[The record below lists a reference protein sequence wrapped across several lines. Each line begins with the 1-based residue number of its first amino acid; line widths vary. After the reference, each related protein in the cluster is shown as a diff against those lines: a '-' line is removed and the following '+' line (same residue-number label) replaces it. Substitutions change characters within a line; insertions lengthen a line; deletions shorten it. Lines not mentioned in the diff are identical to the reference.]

1 MAALA
6 GIRVVELAGLAPA
19 PFCGMILADFGAL
32 VTRIDKV
39 RTMSTTDRLA
49 RGKRSIS
56 VDLQTPEGMAIVRKL
71 CLKSDVLIEPFR
83 PGVMERL
90 GLGPEILLKDNPR
103 LIYARLTGSQSRTG
117 CHTKRAGHDI
127 NYVSQTGLLSKLGR
141 KDEKPTAPINLLAD
155 FAGGGLSCAFGILL
169 ALFERSQSGEGQVVD
184 ASMVDGAAYLGSF
197 IYKSLDMGFIW
208 QHPERGRNLLDSNLF
223 MIHIKHLMGDTWLLE
238 PLSPSFIKILL
249 KGSSWKKNFHLNL
262 I

>member
-39 RTMSTTDRLA
+39 RTISTTDRLA

-103 LIYARLTGSQSRTG
+103 LIYARLTGSLY
-117 CHTKRAGHDI
+117 K
-127 NYVSQTGLLSKLGR
+127 VESK
-141 KDEKPTAPINLLAD
+141 
-155 FAGGGLSCAFGILL
+155 C
-169 ALFERSQSGEGQVVD
+169 
-184 ASMVDGAAYLGSF
+184 
-197 IYKSLDMGFIW
+197 
-208 QHPERGRNLLDSNLF
+208 
-223 MIHIKHLMGDTWLLE
+223 
-238 PLSPSFIKILL
+238 
-249 KGSSWKKNFHLNL
+249 
-262 I
+262 

>member
-1 MAALA
+1 MDQENFITTQSKSYDTPPSPSSGQEFASSPVASGSVIKMAALA

-39 RTMSTTDRLA
+39 RTMSTTDRLS

-103 LIYARLTGSQSRTG
+103 LIYARLTGS
-117 CHTKRAGHDI
+117 
-127 NYVSQTGLLSKLGR
+127 LSKVES
-141 KDEKPTAPINLLAD
+141 K
-155 FAGGGLSCAFGILL
+155 C
-169 ALFERSQSGEGQVVD
+169 
-184 ASMVDGAAYLGSF
+184 
-197 IYKSLDMGFIW
+197 
-208 QHPERGRNLLDSNLF
+208 
-223 MIHIKHLMGDTWLLE
+223 
-238 PLSPSFIKILL
+238 
-249 KGSSWKKNFHLNL
+249 
-262 I
+262 

>member
-1 MAALA
+1 MGVVGECWGSHGFQRELSEDQSSPKEFKDGTREKCQPIRSLIGGSGKFYHDTIKIQNLTTPLPPPSSGQEFASSPVASGLVIKMAALA

-90 GLGPEILLKDNPR
+90 GLGPEILLKENPR
-103 LIYARLTGSQSRTG
+103 LIYARLTGSLY
-117 CHTKRAGHDI
+117 K
-127 NYVSQTGLLSKLGR
+127 VESK
-141 KDEKPTAPINLLAD
+141 
-155 FAGGGLSCAFGILL
+155 
-169 ALFERSQSGEGQVVD
+169 
-184 ASMVDGAAYLGSF
+184 Y
-197 IYKSLDMGFIW
+197 
-208 QHPERGRNLLDSNLF
+208 
-223 MIHIKHLMGDTWLLE
+223 
-238 PLSPSFIKILL
+238 
-249 KGSSWKKNFHLNL
+249 
-262 I
+262 

>member
-1 MAALA
+1 MDQENFITIQSKSYDTPPSPVKWEEFACSPVASGLVIKMAALA

-103 LIYARLTGSQSRTG
+103 LIYARLTGSLY
-117 CHTKRAGHDI
+117 K
-127 NYVSQTGLLSKLGR
+127 VESK
-141 KDEKPTAPINLLAD
+141 
-155 FAGGGLSCAFGILL
+155 F
-169 ALFERSQSGEGQVVD
+169 
-184 ASMVDGAAYLGSF
+184 
-197 IYKSLDMGFIW
+197 
-208 QHPERGRNLLDSNLF
+208 
-223 MIHIKHLMGDTWLLE
+223 
-238 PLSPSFIKILL
+238 
-249 KGSSWKKNFHLNL
+249 
-262 I
+262 

>member
-1 MAALA
+1 MGVVGECWGSHGFQRELSEDQSFPKEFKDGTREKCQPIRRDHWKTTESYRWIRKILSRHNQNLTTPLLPPSSGQEFASSPVASGVVIKMAALA

-103 LIYARLTGSQSRTG
+103 LIYARLTGSLY
-117 CHTKRAGHDI
+117 K
-127 NYVSQTGLLSKLGR
+127 VESK
-141 KDEKPTAPINLLAD
+141 
-155 FAGGGLSCAFGILL
+155 C
-169 ALFERSQSGEGQVVD
+169 
-184 ASMVDGAAYLGSF
+184 
-197 IYKSLDMGFIW
+197 
-208 QHPERGRNLLDSNLF
+208 
-223 MIHIKHLMGDTWLLE
+223 
-238 PLSPSFIKILL
+238 
-249 KGSSWKKNFHLNL
+249 
-262 I
+262 